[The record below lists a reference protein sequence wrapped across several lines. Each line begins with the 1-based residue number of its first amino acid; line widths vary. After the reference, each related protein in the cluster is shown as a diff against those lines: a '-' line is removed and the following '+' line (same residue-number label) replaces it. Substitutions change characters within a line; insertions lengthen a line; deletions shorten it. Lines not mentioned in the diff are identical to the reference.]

1 MTQSELLR
9 IDRNEKLECKLS
21 EILEKFIENKM
32 TIKKGDKDVYLQDIE
47 AELASYCNI
56 SVNDIA
62 SIKAGESEPSLY
74 VATKMAEFFGVSV
87 EKLFEG
93 NWYVV
98 NKGDMIITKTN
109 AGLLSYN
116 VVTFNEKGRYVLH
129 NIMGGRTAIEFDNIK
144 QLNQCIE
151 NVELQTNAGYER
163 VVKHI
168 PHNTVQQY
176 MLIHLFDMEHR
187 NEPQETVVEQNQPIS
202 ASPSNIVGTDNDGS
216 NNSTVSEKNKTFYDK
231 W

>member
-1 MTQSELLR
+1 MIQSELLR

-21 EILEKFIENKM
+21 EVLEKFIENKM
-32 TIKKGDKDVYLQDIE
+32 TVQKGDKDVHLQDIE
-47 AELASYCNI
+47 AELAAYCNI
-56 SVNDIA
+56 SAQDVA
-62 SIKAGESEPSLY
+62 SIKAGEAEPSLY
-74 VATKMAEFFGVSV
+74 VSTKMAEFFSVSV

-98 NKGDMIITKTN
+98 NKGDMIITKTK

-116 VVTFNEKGRYVLH
+116 LVTFNEKGRYVLH
-129 NIMGGRTAIEFDNIK
+129 NIMSGRTAIEFDNIQ

-151 NVELQTNAGYER
+151 NVELQTNAGYEK

-187 NEPQETVVEQNQPIS
+187 NEFQDTVAEQNHP
-202 ASPSNIVGTDNDGS
+202 AASNIIENDKEGLNTSTDTD
-216 NNSTVSEKNKTFYDK
+216 KNKGFYDK

>member
-9 IDRNEKLECKLS
+9 VDRNEKLECKLS

-32 TIKKGDKDVYLQDIE
+32 TIQKGDKDVHLHDIE
-47 AELASYCNI
+47 AELAAYCNI
-56 SVNDIA
+56 SVHDIA
-62 SIKAGESEPSLY
+62 SIKAGELEPSLY
-74 VATKMAEFFGVSV
+74 LATKMAEFFNASV

-93 NWYVV
+93 NWYVI

-116 VVTFNEKGRYVLH
+116 LVTFNEKGRYVLH
-129 NIMGGRTAIEFDNIK
+129 NVMSGRTAIEFDNIR

-151 NVELQTNAGYER
+151 NVELQTNAGSEK

-168 PHNTVQQY
+168 PHNKVQQY

-187 NEPQETVVEQNQPIS
+187 NEPQETAVEQNQPVF
-202 ASPSNIVGTDNDGS
+202 ASSSNIVGTDKDAS
-216 NNSTVSEKNKTFYDK
+216 NNSTTIEKNKTFYDK